1 MKHYRD
7 YFTVPANY
15 RAVMTREAINETPE
29 TWLDFYPHATYID
42 LLNTLFDERRSLWI
56 TGNFGTGKSNAALV
70 TQKLFMDDIS
80 RVEKWFEINSTVI
93 KNRDALREKLIQAR
107 ESGILVVYDY
117 NASGIDPNE
126 GFLVRLEKGV
136 LTALSEQGYV
146 APAKANLDSVIERLR
161 REGQHF
167 FALRDEMLNEMKSLK
182 SNVNTVDAL
191 EALLR
196 AESTAET
203 PTHYLEDVQA
213 VFHRDNIYLD
223 INVTSFRNWISA
235 ILEANHLRRVIYIFD
250 EFTEFVE
257 NNSSQLKTF
266 EDVTEAPD
274 INHFYL
280 VPVTHK
286 ELQSYI
292 GENAT
297 GVKRANERFYFRNL
311 QMPNDIA
318 FQMAGRA
325 MKPISEDAKKE
336 WEREREVLWN
346 SIVTVVDRFNAPET
360 SAAYVSRESFQNILP
375 IHPMA
380 AFLLKFLAEQ
390 ARSNQRSIFEYL
402 KGSADGQEF
411 QEFIVRGGPAV
422 INAQFLT
429 PDYLWKYFMERSD
442 AGKSREVT
450 EIKLDYDRIVAREF
464 LNYGDDQPEIRVL
477 KTAML
482 FLLLARLMPNGHD
495 RLLPTVENVELS
507 FRGDGTIMDV
517 GMILRDLAENRHCFS
532 IVDGHIEL
540 YSTTVGGDDL
550 RKKIQELTGSF
561 HDLLHNY
568 CKEQFESHTR
578 SARAGFS
585 AERFDIRA
593 SDASHTTLTNIT
605 STRDKY
611 SQNIT
616 KDNGSICLW
625 FVVAKERSDQFS
637 IPEKCEKLLSQLYDH
652 RIIMFAFPE
661 NTFCRDNTNLWNEY
675 ITFYAQYLLENSK
688 AAKDQIEKSYCR
700 IRDEWMRTLKSSNTA
715 IESRYYDASRGGVVC
730 ERYTWVQLKGFLQS
744 YARRTLA
751 ACPDL
756 LTDQTTAFGNKA
768 LRAWALAGMRFS
780 GQAQQ
785 GQLVSALKAQ
795 GVLPEDAWFE
805 GHPAHVF
812 GRIRALLEKKYA
824 NTVGKGTEF
833 SLRKVYIELQRAPY
847 GMRYNALSA
856 FTLGFCCAWMLQ
868 KNCQWTNRQMTLPL
882 DEETLAEII
891 EATVSGKAADK
902 EKYICRLSKED
913 KAFAKNAGRMFGLP
927 ALDDSTPLKALNEIA
942 NKVENESMKV
952 PLWVMAEY
960 MRDDKPENALAA
972 DVLEWLCK
980 ALQTSSKGNNS
991 EKTGAI
997 TEIGRALREHPELA
1011 DTVAAYTNSA
1021 TYLCAFRKYVDDVD
1035 PELAVLAEQVEDQTH
1050 QYCDMI
1056 LNAARPS
1063 AGWLWNRIDISTEI
1077 EKVHR
1082 AYQLMVQI
1090 RGLLQLRGYSS
1101 FSDTLARLSA
1111 KIDRS
1116 GIPHAIVADR
1126 YPSVGRLIDA
1136 MNGQTQDASLIYKAF
1151 EDSREVLE
1159 KLYTDPTKSALVE
1172 LAEERLGDMELNQDE
1187 LRSALSVVA
1196 NMPEYDAGMTAEDY
1210 ISLFRREIEK
1220 KIRNSTSHRALE
1232 EWHRITHTATLKD
1245 WCLQTKLPVWT
1256 VFARTEGGDELERML
1271 RSPEAFSSN
1280 ALEQKLR
1287 ILESLPEIQLTDCQ
1301 ESFLRD
1307 AVPAKYQK
1315 LGIRV
1320 SSLMAYFENKYG
1332 ENRDNWPKNS
1342 DIQDFIKTQYQA
1354 ELAPNILSHLRD
1366 KNAETLKNRILELA
1380 ASDPD
1385 IGLKLLELLTI

>member
-1 MKHYRD
+1 MKHYCD

-42 LLNTLFDERRSLWI
+42 LLNTLFDEKRSLWI
-56 TGNFGTGKSNAALV
+56 TGNYGTGKSNAALV

-80 RVEKWFEINSTVI
+80 RVEQWFVNNSMVI
-93 KNRDALREKLIQAR
+93 KDCDALREKLIQAR

-136 LTALSEQGYV
+136 LTALSDQGYV

-167 FALRDEMLNEMKSLK
+167 FALRNEMLDEMKSLK
-182 SNVNTVDAL
+182 SDVYTIDAL

-235 ILEANHLRRVIYIFD
+235 ILEANHLHRIIYIFD

-257 NNSSQLKTF
+257 NNSSNLKTF

-325 MKPISEDAKKE
+325 IKPVSDDAKKE

-346 SIVTVVDRFNAPET
+346 SIVTVVDRFNDPET

-411 QEFIVRGGPAV
+411 QEFIVKGGPTV

-477 KTAML
+477 KTVML

-517 GMILRDLAENRHCFS
+517 GTIVRDLAENRHCFS
-532 IVDGHIEL
+532 VVDGHIEL
-540 YSTTVGGDDL
+540 YSTTVGGEDL
-550 RKKIQELTGSF
+550 KKKIQELSGSF
-561 HDLLHNY
+561 HDLLHDY
-568 CKEQFESHTR
+568 CREQFENHTK

-585 AERFDIRA
+585 VERFDIRA
-593 SDASHTTLTNIT
+593 SDASHTTLTNINT
-605 STRDKY
+605 TTREKY
-611 SQNIT
+611 SQNIS
-616 KDNGSICLW
+616 KDDGSICLW
-625 FVVAKERSDQFS
+625 FVVAKDRSDQFS
-637 IPEKCEKLLSQLYDH
+637 VREKCEKLLEQLRDH
-652 RIIMFAFPE
+652 RIVMFTFPE

-675 ITFYAQYLLENSK
+675 LSFYAQYLLENSQE
-688 AAKDQIEKSYCR
+688 AKKQIEKSFCR
-700 IRDEWMRTLKSSNTA
+700 IRDEWMRTLKSPNTA
-715 IESRYYDASRGGVVC
+715 IEVCYYDVSRNGVVC
-730 ERYTWVQLKGFLQS
+730 DHYTWAQLKSFLQS
-744 YARRTLA
+744 YARRMLA

-756 LTDQTTAFGNKA
+756 LTDQTTAFSNKA

-785 GQLVSALKAQ
+785 GQLVSALEAQ
-795 GVLPEDAWFE
+795 GVMPEDVWFE
-805 GHPAHVF
+805 GHPEHVF
-812 GRIRALLEKKYA
+812 SRIRALLEKKYA

-891 EATVSGKAADK
+891 EATVSGKAPDK
-902 EKYICRLSKED
+902 EKYICRLSKEA

-927 ALDDSTPLKALNEIA
+927 ILEDSTPLKALNEIA
-942 NKVENESMKV
+942 NKVESESMKV
-952 PLWVMAEY
+952 PLWVLAEY
-960 MRDDKPENALAA
+960 VRDDKPENALAA
-972 DVLEWLCK
+972 DVLERLCK

-991 EKTGAI
+991 EKEDAI
-997 TEIGRALREHPELA
+997 TEIGKALREYPELA
-1011 DTVAAYTNSA
+1011 DVVAAYTKSA
-1021 TYLCAFRKYVDDVD
+1021 TYLSAFRKYVDNVD

-1063 AGWLWNRIDISTEI
+1063 AGWLWNRIDISAEI
-1077 EKVHR
+1077 EKVHC
-1082 AYQLMVQI
+1082 AYQLMTQI
-1090 RGLLQLRGYSS
+1090 RGLLQIRGYSS
-1101 FSDTLARLSA
+1101 FSDTLARLSE

-1116 GIPHAIVADR
+1116 GIPHAIAAER
-1126 YPSVGRLIDA
+1126 YPSVGRLITA
-1136 MNGQTQDASLIYKAF
+1136 LNGQDKDAYLVYKAL

-1159 KLYTDPTKSALVE
+1159 KLYMDPTRSAAVE
-1172 LAEERLGDMELNQDE
+1172 LIKEHLGDMKLSLDE
-1187 LRSALSVVA
+1187 LRSILSEVV
-1196 NMPEYDAGMTAEDY
+1196 NMPEYNAEMTTEDY
-1210 ISLFRREIEK
+1210 IRLFRREIEIS
-1220 KIRNSTSHRALE
+1220 IRNSTVHRALE
-1232 EWHRITHTATLKD
+1232 EWRRITHTATLKD
-1245 WCLQTKLPVWT
+1245 WCLQNRLPVWT
-1256 VFARTEGGDELERML
+1256 VFAGIEGGDELERML
-1271 RSPEAFSSN
+1271 RSPESFSSN
-1280 ALEQKLR
+1280 AIEQKLR
-1287 ILESLPEIQLTDCQ
+1287 ILESLPEIQVTDCQ
-1301 ESFLRD
+1301 DSFLRN

-1315 LGIRV
+1315 LGIQV
-1320 SSLMAYFENKYG
+1320 ASLITYFENIYG
-1332 ENRDNWPKNS
+1332 ENRDNWPKHS
-1342 DIQDFIKTQYQA
+1342 DIQDFIKIQYQA
-1354 ELAPNILSHLRD
+1354 ELAPNILNRLRD
-1366 KNAETLKNRILELA
+1366 KNPETLKNYILRLA

-1385 IGLKLLELLTI
+1385 IGLKLLEL

>member
-1 MKHYRD
+1 MKHYCD

-15 RAVMTREAINETPE
+15 RAVMTREAIDETPE
-29 TWLDFYPHATYID
+29 TWLDFYPHTTYID
-42 LLNTLFDERRSLWI
+42 LLNTLFDEKRSLWI

-80 RVEKWFEINSTVI
+80 RVEKWFAINSTVI

-107 ESGILVVYDY
+107 ESGVLVVYDY

-136 LTALSEQGYV
+136 LTALSEQEYV

-167 FALRDEMLNEMKSLK
+167 FALRDKMLDEMKSLK
-182 SNVNTVDAL
+182 SDVHTVDAL

-196 AESTAET
+196 AESTAKT

-223 INVTSFRNWISA
+223 IDVASFRRWIAA
-235 ILEANHLRRVIYIFD
+235 ILETNHLHRIIYLFD

-257 NNSSQLKTF
+257 NNSSKLKTF

-318 FQMAGRA
+318 FQMAARA
-325 MKPISEDAKKE
+325 MKPVSKE
-336 WEREREVLWN
+336 MDQEWKRDREMLWN
-346 SIVTVVDRFNAPET
+346 SIVTVVDRFNDPET

-411 QEFIVRGGPAV
+411 QEFIVRGGPTV

-450 EIKLDYDRIVAREF
+450 EIKLDYDRIIAREF

-477 KTAML
+477 KTVML

-517 GMILRDLAENRHCFS
+517 GSIVRDLAENRHCFS
-532 IVDGHIEL
+532 VVDGHIEL
-540 YSTTVGGDDL
+540 YSTTVGGDDIK
-550 RKKIQELTGSF
+550 KKIQELSGSF
-561 HDLLHNY
+561 HDLLHDY
-568 CKEQFESHTR
+568 CREQFESHTK

-585 AERFDIRA
+585 ADRFDIRA
-593 SDASHTTLTNIT
+593 SDASHTTLTNINST
-605 STRDKY
+605 TRDKY
-611 SQNIT
+611 TQNIS
-616 KDNGSICLW
+616 KDDGSICLW
-625 FVVAKERSDQFS
+625 FVVAKDRTEQFS
-637 IPEKCEKLLSQLYDH
+637 IREKCEKLLDQLRDH
-652 RIIMFAFPE
+652 RIVTFAFPD

-675 ITFYAQYLLENSK
+675 LSFYAQYLLENSQD
-688 AAKDQIEKSYCR
+688 AKRQIEKSFCR
-700 IRDEWMRTLKSSNTA
+700 IRDEWMRALKSPNTA
-715 IESRYYDASRGGVVC
+715 IEARYYDVSRGGVVC
-730 ERYTWVQLKGFLQS
+730 ERYTWTQLKGFLQS

-756 LTDQTTAFGNKA
+756 LTDQATAFGNKA

-785 GQLVSALKAQ
+785 GQLVNAFKAQ
-795 GVLPEDAWFE
+795 GVMPEDMWYE
-805 GHPAHVF
+805 GHPEHVF
-812 GRIRALLEKKYA
+812 SRIRTLLEKKYA

-882 DEETLAEII
+882 DDETLAEII
-891 EATVSGKAADK
+891 ESTVSGKATDK
-902 EKYICRLSKED
+902 EKYICRLSKEA

-927 ALDDSTPLKALNEIA
+927 VLEDSTPLKALNEIA

-952 PLWVMAEY
+952 PLWVLAEY
-960 MRDDKPENALAA
+960 VRDDKAENALAA

-991 EKTGAI
+991 EKEDAI
-997 TEIGRALREHPELA
+997 TEIGKALREHPELVE
-1011 DTVAAYTNSA
+1011 TVAEYSKST
-1021 TYLCAFRKYVDDVD
+1021 TYLSAFRKYVDGVD
-1035 PELAVLAEQVEDQTH
+1035 PELAELAEQVEDQTH

-1063 AGWLWNRIDISTEI
+1063 AGWLWNRIDISSEI
-1077 EKVHR
+1077 ANVHC
-1082 AYQLMVQI
+1082 AYQLMAKI
-1090 RGLLQLRGYSS
+1090 RELLQLRGYSS
-1101 FSDTLARLSA
+1101 YSDILARLSA
-1111 KIDRS
+1111 KINRS
-1116 GIPHAIVADR
+1116 GIPYAIVAER

-1136 MNGQTQDASLIYKAF
+1136 LNGQDKDASLVYKAF
-1151 EDSREVLE
+1151 EDSRKVLE
-1159 KLYTDPTKSALVE
+1159 KLYIDPAKSAAIE
-1172 LAEERLGDMELNQDE
+1172 LIKERLGEMKLSQDE
-1187 LRSALSVVA
+1187 LRSILSEVA
-1196 NMPEYDAGMTAEDY
+1196 NRSEYDAGMTEEEY
-1210 ISLFRREIEK
+1210 IGLLRKEIESI
-1220 KIRNSTSHRALE
+1220 IRISTEHRALE
-1232 EWHRITHTATLKD
+1232 EWRRITHTATLKD
-1245 WCLQTKLPVWT
+1245 WCLQTGLPVWT
-1256 VFARTEGGDELERML
+1256 VFAGIEGGDELERML
-1271 RSPEAFSSN
+1271 RSPESFSSN

-1287 ILESLPEIQLTDCQ
+1287 MLESLPAVQVTDCQ
-1301 ESFLRD
+1301 DSFLRN

-1315 LGIRV
+1315 LEIQV
-1320 SSLMAYFENKYG
+1320 ASLITYFENIYG
-1332 ENRDNWPKNS
+1332 ENRDDWPKHS

-1354 ELAPNILSHLRD
+1354 ELAPNILSRIKD
-1366 KNAETLKNRILELA
+1366 KNAEALKNYILELA
-1380 ASDPD
+1380 ARDPD
-1385 IGLKLLELLTI
+1385 IGLKLLEL